1 MRRSILRRLL
11 LVAAFLIAGIAL
23 VSGVVGMLFGATYML
38 LPAQLLF
45 AGAVLLFL
53 LWFFW
58 SLARRLLWRVGRRL
72 ALSYLLIGILPI
84 PMVAALI
91 FLTGYLVS
99 GFFLGHLYRDT
110 VEELYADLQASADGL
125 LESFSEGGS
134 LPPDRT
140 GMAVYLNGRHVIGDA
155 SLPANWNS
163 GLDEPY
169 AEPDFRGTP
178 RYYARD
184 DGTVTFIATASA
196 GNAAALVTHPGD
208 LSKELMR
215 RGQVWVK
222 LYRSD
227 DPRKGSRTRVSFGG
241 KEYAFQPVKVLRGS
255 EERARYFE
263 GQQLSDDFVDKP
275 WLWWNEISR
284 DLMALEDGQVVA
296 EYVTATLNGTVRA
309 VARALLSSSAEVDT
323 AAWAGLISLA
333 SLLAA
338 IYAVALAM
346 ALFMIFTLSRAV
358 NRLSN
363 ATDAVRAGDFAA
375 RIPVRRNDQVGELQ
389 KSFNQM
395 AENLEQLVASA
406 AQQEILEKELKI
418 ARDLQQSLLPS
429 ELPKSDALEFAT
441 LFEPSAAIG
450 GDYFDILRIDE
461 SRLAVVIA
469 DVSGHGLPTGLRM
482 AMIKAALGILVE
494 ESKQPRE
501 ILRRLSSMIRADDDG
516 RFFVTATVAV
526 IDFRRGAVD
535 LTNAGHPPTYL
546 IRDGAVDEIL
556 LPGNPLGALGEDY
569 GHSTFELIPGDV
581 LVWLSDGLIEM
592 VNPKG
597 EPFGYDGIRDVL
609 ASAHSSAAAARDA
622 VVRAVERHAQGIPP
636 DDDQTLVA
644 LRYRAA
650 TGSSSDPS
658 VP

>member
-1 MRRSILRRLL
+1 MSRKVFRRLV
-11 LVAAFLIAGIAL
+11 LVAAFLIGGTAL
-23 VSGVVGMLFGATYML
+23 VSGAFGLLFGATYML

-53 LWFFW
+53 LWLAW
-58 SLARRLLWRVGRRL
+58 SITRKFLWRVGRRL
-72 ALSYLLIGILPI
+72 ALSYFLIGVLPI

-110 VEELYADLQASADGL
+110 VSDLRDELQASADEL

-134 LPPDRT
+134 LPTNRA
-140 GMAVYLNGRHVIGDA
+140 GMAVYLDGRRAMGDPE
-155 SLPANWNS
+155 LPLYWAPAFEQGDS
-163 GLDEPY
+163 D
-169 AEPDFRGTP
+169 AATRRAP
-178 RYYARD
+178 RYYARE
-184 DGTVTFIATASA
+184 DGSLTLIGTAVA
-196 GNAAALVTHPGD
+196 GNAAALVMHPGNLPD
-208 LSKELMR
+208 ELMR
-215 RGQVWVK
+215 RGQVFVK

-241 KEYAFQPVKVLRGS
+241 KEYAFQPVLAGRSS
-255 EERARYFE
+255 EDRAQYFAS
-263 GQQLSDDFVDKP
+263 QQLGKGFLDKP
-275 WLWWNEISR
+275 WLWWNEVSEDLISL
-284 DLMALEDGQVVA
+284 DTGEVVA
-296 EYVTATLNGTVRA
+296 EYVTASLNGTTRGVSTQ
-309 VARALLSSSAEVDT
+309 LLSSSAEVDT

-338 IYAVALAM
+338 IYAAALGM

-358 NRLSN
+358 NRLST
-363 ATDAVRAGDFAA
+363 ATDAVRNGDFSA
-375 RIPVRRNDQVGELQ
+375 RIPVRRSDQVGELQ
-389 KSFNQM
+389 SSFNQM
-395 AENLEQLVASA
+395 AANLEQLVATA

-429 ELPKSDALEFAT
+429 ELPQSDSLEFAT

-494 ESKQPRE
+494 ESKEPKE
-501 ILRRLSSMIRADDDG
+501 ILSRLSSMIRADHDG

-526 IDFRRGAVD
+526 IDFQTGRVD

-546 IRDGAVDEIL
+546 IRDGEVEEIL
-556 LPGNPLGALGEDY
+556 LPGNPLGALGETY
-569 GHSTFELIPGDV
+569 GNTKFDLEPGDV
-581 LVWLSDGLIEM
+581 VVWLSDGLIEM
-592 VNPKG
+592 VDGEG
-597 EPFGYDGIRDVL
+597 EPFGYEGIRKAL
-609 ASAHSSAAAARDA
+609 ATSHPDAAAARDSIVQA
-622 VVRAVERHAQGIPP
+622 VARHAQGLPA

-644 LRYRAA
+644 MRYRTAS
-650 TGSSSDPS
+650 GSSSKPS